1 MLGYPPHLFTV
12 WPTRAWPRFIFA
24 SLALAVVARAAPP
37 RAMEYFTRTWT
48 TDDGLP
54 HNSTSRILQDRA
66 GYLWI
71 ATVGGLTR
79 FDGRE
84 FRQIPVAGQQ
94 EPLGFNIRGL
104 AEERPGTLLVIPT
117 SGQLLRL
124 TRSTTTVHPATAALA
139 AVGDGPADLHVELSG
154 VVWIGTYEGR
164 LLRWQPDGGTT
175 WFGRDRPVATRLKKF
190 TFAPDEAGR
199 TWVAADGLLAVFRD
213 GELRRHE
220 AAPDGPMLIAP
231 GKDGSIWVCTAT
243 RLLRIDHGRLVPVCE
258 DVPWQNEFNAIRH
271 VFEDSAGNVWI
282 ASSRH
287 GLFRYAGGHVERIA
301 TPSASVSFVTEDR
314 EGNLWVATDSGVVQL
329 REKAFQLFNVAAG
342 LRQESVSAIC
352 EDARGRVWLA
362 NRAGGLIALGPGEV
376 PPQPPAWPEA
386 AVFANVVCADA
397 RNRLW
402 FGGGRDGLRRVA
414 LDASRAPE
422 QLAEP
427 AENLHLL
434 FAAKNGDVWFAA
446 GRVQLGCY
454 RDDQLRVFAAAD
466 GFSTQSIR
474 ALAED
479 AQGHIWLGGSAGS
492 LLQWDGVRFRDF
504 ASTPGWPRRQIHA
517 ISADAAGRLWVC
529 TSGGLIVKD
538 GERFHLLTKAQGLAD
553 DILQQMLEDGQG
565 RVWFASPRGFFHV
578 AKAEL
583 LAVMQGVASRVTS
596 HAFGRSQGLVGVTPT
611 ANYQPAAARTRDG
624 RLWFATSQG
633 VVMIDPARLPRDL
646 PPPPVVIDEVRF
658 DGQVL
663 AAGSDLRVPSG
674 KHRLDFRFAALT
686 YTTPDAVV
694 VRHQLE
700 GADSGWVESGSDR
713 AASYSGLPPGNYRLR
728 VIARNSTGQWN
739 NDGATLRFT
748 VVPAWWETVPAR
760 GGGLLLLAGVSGW
773 MARTVSQR
781 RLKARLRRLEQE
793 HALEKERA
801 RIARDLHDDLGAS
814 LTEVGLLADR
824 LVGTPAMDLAP
835 QLAGLAW
842 RTRRLATELSG
853 IVWTMSPKN
862 STWDRL
868 GEFIRQYAQRLFRET
883 AIRCLVRGVESLP
896 AAPLAPHPQHQLLA
910 TTKEALNNVLKHSRA
925 TQVVIA
931 LACEGGM
938 LELAISDNGAGF
950 LLAEAGVSEGNGL
963 RNMKARIEEIGGT
976 LAISSTPGEGTR
988 VALRVPLH
996 HAGEK

>member
-1 MLGYPPHLFTV
+1 MSGHPLRPFSFRLP
-12 WPTRAWPRFIFA
+12 RAWRRIVFGC
-24 SLALAVVARAAPP
+24 LALGAGAHAATP
-37 RAMEYFTRTWT
+37 RPVEYYTRTWT

-54 HNSTSRILQDRA
+54 HNSTSRVVQDAA
-66 GYLWI
+66 GFMWF

-94 EPLGFNIRGL
+94 ESLGFNIRGL

-164 LLRWQPDGGTT
+164 LLRWQPDGVTT
-175 WFGRDRPVATRLKKF
+175 WFGRDRPVATRSKKF

-243 RLLRIDHGRLVPVCE
+243 RLLQIEHGRLVPVCE

-282 ASSRH
+282 ASSRR
-287 GLFRYAGGHVERIA
+287 GLFRYADGRVERIA
-301 TPSASVSFVTEDR
+301 TPSSSVSFVTEDR
-314 EGNLWVATDSGVVQL
+314 EGNLWAATDSGAVQL
-329 REKAFQLFNVAAG
+329 REKAFQLFNVATG
-342 LRQESVSAIC
+342 LRQETVSAVC
-352 EDARGRVWLA
+352 EDAHGRVWLA
-362 NRAGGLIALGPGEV
+362 NRAGGLAAVGPGE
-376 PPQPPAWPEA
+376 PRPQPPAWPEA

-422 QLAEP
+422 RLAEP

-446 GRVQLGCY
+446 GGDQLGCY
-454 RDDQLRVFAAAD
+454 RDDRLRVFAAGD
-466 GFSTQSIR
+466 GFPAQSIR

-479 AQGHIWLGGSAGS
+479 AQGNIWLGGPGGS
-492 LLQWDGVRFRDF
+492 LLRWDGVRFHDF
-504 ASTPGWPRRQIHA
+504 AAAPGWPRRPIHA
-517 ISADAAGRLWVC
+517 IAADAAGLLWIC
-529 TSGGLIVKD
+529 TAGGLIVKD
-538 GERFHLLTKAQGLAD
+538 GARFHVLTQAHGLAD
-553 DILQQMLEDGQG
+553 DILQQAIEDDQG

-578 AKAEL
+578 AKTEL
-583 LAVMQGVASRVTS
+583 LAVVQGGASRVTS

-611 ANYQPAAARTRDG
+611 ANYQPAATRTRDG

-633 VVMIDPARLPRDL
+633 AVAIDPARLPRVL
-646 PPPPVVIDEVRF
+646 PPPPVAIDEVRF
-658 DGQVL
+658 DGRVL
-663 AAGSDLRVPSG
+663 ATGGEVRVPSG

-694 VRHQLE
+694 VRHRLE
-700 GADSGWVESGSDR
+700 GADASWVESGSDR

-739 NDGATLRFT
+739 DDGATLGFT
-748 VVPAWWETVPAR
+748 VVPAWWETIQAR
-760 GGGLLLLAGVSGW
+760 AGGLLLLAGMSGW
-773 MARTVSQR
+773 IARTVSQR
-781 RLKARLRRLEQE
+781 RLKARLRRLEQD

-824 LVGTPAMDLAP
+824 LVGTPAAELAP

-862 STWDRL
+862 NTLDRL
-868 GEFIRQYAQRLFRET
+868 GEFVRQYAQRLFRAT
-883 AIRCLVRGVESLP
+883 ATECVVRGVERLP
-896 AAPLAPHPQHQLLA
+896 AAPLAPDPQHQLLA
-910 TTKEALNNVLKHSRA
+910 TTKEALNNALKHSRA
-925 TQVVIA
+925 SRVVIA
-931 LACEGGM
+931 MSYEGET
-938 LELAISDNGAGF
+938 LEIVIGDNGVGF
-950 LLAEAGVSEGNGL
+950 APADPNLSDGNGL
-963 RNMKARIEEIGGT
+963 RNMKSRIAEIGGT
-976 LAISSTPGEGTR
+976 LAIASAPGEGTR
-988 VALRVPLH
+988 VTLRVPLRR
-996 HAGEK
+996 AAEN